1 MPPHTGAYLC
11 DNGGT
16 SHTSRRMRDMLLRVT
31 DRGLYCEAADC
42 FIDPWAPVD
51 RAIVTHAHGDHLTWG
66 CGSYLVTND
75 GLGVTR
81 ERLGQDAPKV
91 QGIAYGESRT
101 INGVKF
107 SLHPAGHILGSAQI
121 RVEYAGEVWVVSGDY
136 KTDADATCAPW
147 EPVRCHTFVTEST
160 FGMPLYHWPTQQ
172 SVFDSINSW
181 WRNNAAEGRA
191 SLLFGYALG
200 KAQRL
205 LSGLDASIGPVLTHG
220 SVERMTQCYRTAG
233 IALPPTANAT
243 LSTREESW
251 SRAMIV
257 APPSAA
263 GSTWTRRF
271 GNPSTAFASGWM
283 HVRGARRRRSVDRGF
298 TLSMPRA
305 RNVYLLRTGSVKS
318 SCVGCGSTDWKHT
331 CSRRDMRAS
340 AMTLRRRRRTCAKP
354 RTCVQTSQR
363 LMNVSLLVLL
373 MLLLMNLASPTP
385 PCLNFSEA
393 ICRTVRCD

>member
-1 MPPHTGAYLC
+1 
-11 DNGGT
+11 
-16 SHTSRRMRDMLLRVT
+16 MLLRVT

-42 FIDPWAPVD
+42 FIDPWSPVD

-66 CGSYLVTND
+66 CQSYLVSNE

-81 ERLGQDAPKV
+81 ERLGQDAAKV
-91 QGIAYGESRT
+91 ESIAYRESRT

-136 KTDADATCAPW
+136 KTDADVTCTPW
-147 EPVRCHTFVTEST
+147 EPVRCDTFVTEST
-160 FGMPLYHWPTQQ
+160 FGLPIYRWPSQQ
-172 SVFDSINSW
+172 SVFDSINQW
-181 WRNNAAEGRA
+181 WRSNADAGRA

-220 SVERMTQCYRTAG
+220 SVERMTACYRAAG
-233 IALPPTANAT
+233 IALPPTTNAT
-243 LSTREESW
+243 ISTRDDSW

-257 APPSAA
+257 APPSAD

-271 GNPSTAFASGWM
+271 GNASTAFASGWM

-298 TLSMPRA
+298 TLSDHVDWPQLLSAIDATGAA
-305 RNVYLLRTGSVKS
+305 RVFVTHG
-318 SCVGCGSTDWKHT
+318 
-331 CSRRDMRAS
+331 
-340 AMTLRRRRRTCAKP
+340 
-354 RTCVQTSQR
+354 
-363 LMNVSLLVLL
+363 
-373 MLLLMNLASPTP
+373 
-385 PCLNFSEA
+385 FSE
-393 ICRTVRCD
+393 IVVRWLQERGIEGHVLKTRYEGEQNDASTEANDAVVNEPSAEIVAETGEQ